1 VADVALSNPS
11 KVLFP
16 ESGVTKLEIAEYY
29 EAAAD
34 VMLPFIARRPLTL
47 VRCPS
52 GIADCFYQ
60 KQIEAGVPDCVVRVP
75 IPDGD
80 GSVDYG
86 AVDSV
91 TGLVS
96 LVQLGVLEFHTWG
109 ARVGDIE
116 RPDRFTIDLDPDP
129 SVPWPR
135 VLEAA
140 VRVRNFLLDIGLG
153 SFVKTTGGKG
163 LHVVV
168 PVEPERGWDEV
179 KEFSRGISAGV
190 AAAQP
195 GRYTLNVS
203 KASRRGRILI
213 DYLRNGRG
221 ATAVEVWST
230 RARSNAPVS
239 VPLYWEELAEGVRS
253 DQFNVRNVADR
264 ISAVGARPW
273 AEYATT
279 RQSITTEML
288 KAVAS
293 G

>member
-1 VADVALSNPS
+1 
-11 KVLFP
+11 VLFP
-16 ESGVTKLEIAEYY
+16 ESGVTKLEVAEYY
-29 EAAAD
+29 EAVAD
-34 VMLPFIARRPLTL
+34 VMLPLVSGRPLTL

-52 GIADCFYQ
+52 GISDCFYQ

-75 IPDGD
+75 IPDGE

-109 ARVGDIE
+109 ARAADIE
-116 RPDRFTIDLDPDP
+116 RPDRFTLDLDPDP
-129 SVPWPR
+129 SVAWPR

-140 VRVRNFLLDIGLG
+140 VRVRNFLLDIGLR

-179 KEFSRGISAGV
+179 KDFSRDVSAAV

-221 ATAVEVWST
+221 ATAVEAWST
-230 RARSNAPVS
+230 RARPNAPVS
-239 VPLYWEELAEGVRS
+239 VPLYWEELAEGIRS
-253 DQFNVRNVADR
+253 DQFTVRNVAKR
-264 ISAVGARPW
+264 ISTVGAHPW
-273 AEYATT
+273 EDYAAT
-279 RQSITTEML
+279 RQWITEEMRD
-288 KAVAS
+288 AVTR